1 MNTPCKTDTN
11 EVLRFLCA
19 RGVPLVHGV
28 RLVCGVRGVALQ
40 QIAALAGVGRNHLY
54 QMLVGTRPVSPRARF
69 ACSEM
74 LGLDPWLVMKK
85 GVGEK

>member
-11 EVLRFLCA
+11 EVLRFLCT

-28 RLVCGVRGVALQ
+28 RLVCGVRGVTLQ

-54 QMLVGTRPVSPRARF
+54 QMLAGTRPVSPGARSAF
-69 ACSEM
+69 REK
-74 LGLDPWLVMKK
+74 LGLDPWLALEE